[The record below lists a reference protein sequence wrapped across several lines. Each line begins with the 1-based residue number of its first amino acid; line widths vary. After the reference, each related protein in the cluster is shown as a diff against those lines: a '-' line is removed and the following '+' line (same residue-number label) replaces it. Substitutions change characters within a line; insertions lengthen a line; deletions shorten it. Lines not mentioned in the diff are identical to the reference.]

1 MADISQTAA
10 NVALGGAN
18 VPTRIVQYGE
28 SVTQGMPVYRSDAD
42 SKYYQCDAND
52 TAAKAVAAGIAIS
65 PGATNSYGVIA
76 LPASGPGKS
85 LVNLGATLAVGTAY
99 AVSAA
104 KGAIAPIA
112 DLGTGEYITILGVAT
127 TTALLDLQIVVSNTV
142 KA

>member
-99 AVSAA
+99 AVSA

-127 TTALLDLQIVVSNTV
+127 TTALLDLQIVVSNTA